1 MHWILIDV
9 PDLED
14 NPNPQDHLNP
24 PPLLPQQILQVVP
37 QLPLAS
43 RELMEGQQHLEKINK

>member
-1 MHWILIDV
+1 MHWILIVV

-14 NPNPQDHLNP
+14 NLNPRNHLNP

-37 QLPLAS
+37 QLPLAFQ
-43 RELMEGQQHLEKINK
+43 ELMEGQQHLEKIDK

>member
-24 PPLLPQQILQVVP
+24 PPPLLPQQILQAVP

-43 RELMEGQQHLEKINK
+43 QELMEGQQHLEKID

>member
-1 MHWILIDV
+1 MHWILIVV

-14 NPNPQDHLNP
+14 NLNPQNHLNP

-37 QLPLAS
+37 QLPLAFQ
-43 RELMEGQQHLEKINK
+43 ELMEGQQHLKKIDK